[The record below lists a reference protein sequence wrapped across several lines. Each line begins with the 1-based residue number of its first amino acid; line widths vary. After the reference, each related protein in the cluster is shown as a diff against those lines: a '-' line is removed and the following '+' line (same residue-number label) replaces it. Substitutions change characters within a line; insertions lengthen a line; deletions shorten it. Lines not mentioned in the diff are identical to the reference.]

1 MKYIIL
7 LFTISVLAA
16 CSSIAEVNYPDRRVP
31 QTLTHKA
38 YYYYGLQEVKDR
50 QLIKEITGV
59 DPVTTEW
66 CAAFVN
72 MVLLENNLP
81 QSSTVSSYP
90 LMARSFLEW
99 GTPVDKPEKGD
110 ILVFERGNSG
120 WQGHV
125 AFYVSTDIVD
135 GEKYYTVLGG
145 NQNNS
150 VSIEKYSA
158 SKLLSIRRL
167 DLDSISDP
175 SQVNWYSP

>member
-1 MKYIIL
+1 MKNIFIIIFISSL
-7 LFTISVLAA
+7 LGA
-16 CSSIAEVNYPDRRVP
+16 CSGSIAGPKLVMVP

-110 ILVFERGNSG
+110 ILIFERGNSG

-175 SQVNWYSP
+175 S